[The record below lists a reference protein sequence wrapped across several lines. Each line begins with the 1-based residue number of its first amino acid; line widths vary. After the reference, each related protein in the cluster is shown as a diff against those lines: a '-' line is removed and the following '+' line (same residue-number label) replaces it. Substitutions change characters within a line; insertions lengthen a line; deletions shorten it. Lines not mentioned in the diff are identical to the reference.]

1 MKMLGRRKGLGLR
14 GDKRPG
20 VWQTDR
26 GPAREETGR

>member
-14 GDKRPG
+14 SDKRQG

-26 GPAREETGR
+26 EPAREETGR